1 MAVRAEEKDTNV
13 SVIGNNKDFNF
24 VTFNCEFIFM
34 VMLFKE
40 MFEKKSLK
48 FAKLHIIWYERLN
61 VCMRISLYNER
72 V

>member
-13 SVIGNNKDFNF
+13 SVIGNNKDFSF

-40 MFEKKSLK
+40 MFEKKNHLSLLN
-48 FAKLHIIWYERLN
+48 FISFDERLN